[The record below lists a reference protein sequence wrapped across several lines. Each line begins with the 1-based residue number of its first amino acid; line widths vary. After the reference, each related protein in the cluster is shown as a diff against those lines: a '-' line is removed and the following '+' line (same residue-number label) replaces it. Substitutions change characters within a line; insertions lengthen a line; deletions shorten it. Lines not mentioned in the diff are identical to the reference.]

1 MAREKSVGQD
11 PFVLPPG
18 VASCPGV
25 AGRQS
30 EEAIAGHLRRQR
42 QHHFFTLVTFAMS
55 PEPFKDIRRARA
67 HYLVPGRRAGLA
79 CELALHLRS
88 RLCAYLIEIKKGPA
102 RSITIDLREKRTEW
116 RPSFTAARIPAIASK
131 ALQPKTSD
139 ADINKAMDAASWSMI
154 ELLQKEK
161 SLSRLDAYAL
171 ASMTMD
177 CRVGEMEAAEKGV
190 HCLVPKSLWIKR

>member
-1 MAREKSVGQD
+1 VTS
-11 PFVLPPG
+11 G
-18 VASCPGV
+18 VN
-25 AGRQS
+25 
-30 EEAIAGHLRRQR
+30 
-42 QHHFFTLVTFAMS
+42 
-55 PEPFKDIRRARA
+55 
-67 HYLVPGRRAGLA
+67 
-79 CELALHLRS
+79 
-88 RLCAYLIEIKKGPA
+88 
-102 RSITIDLREKRTEW
+102 
-116 RPSFTAARIPAIASK
+116 
-131 ALQPKTSD
+131 